1 MKDVFSRCFSLS
13 LSLSLLHVKK
23 GVSISRSLITIRILD
38 TVYFEPISRFRF
50 DTQEYGGID
59 RRSLVVIGASFVEF
73 RYLIR
78 PSRGNSWQENLACKY
93 FPLISQPRSASFQKC
108 RAKGYIIN
116 KRTFTRTANG
126 TETWRRLG
134 IPRAPMF
141 ASRSEINGLTF
152 CAASLFD
159 ALVYRLTNSVF
170 SIALFAMCIV
180 LHVFRVYTD
189 ESRVNHQPHEKLYN
203 RVTPRSR

>member
-1 MKDVFSRCFSLS
+1 
-13 LSLSLLHVKK
+13 
-23 GVSISRSLITIRILD
+23 
-38 TVYFEPISRFRF
+38 
-50 DTQEYGGID
+50 
-59 RRSLVVIGASFVEF
+59 
-73 RYLIR
+73 
-78 PSRGNSWQENLACKY
+78 
-93 FPLISQPRSASFQKC
+93 
-108 RAKGYIIN
+108 
-116 KRTFTRTANG
+116 
-126 TETWRRLG
+126 
-134 IPRAPMF
+134 MF

-203 RVTPRSR
+203 RVTPRSRWWWNNKPFLLPATRCRGSTSPHSPTILPPLPQTSEREFNSNYPPLIRSIAYRFCQSCGYARIAIINIFLETRNI

>member
-1 MKDVFSRCFSLS
+1 
-13 LSLSLLHVKK
+13 
-23 GVSISRSLITIRILD
+23 
-38 TVYFEPISRFRF
+38 
-50 DTQEYGGID
+50 
-59 RRSLVVIGASFVEF
+59 
-73 RYLIR
+73 
-78 PSRGNSWQENLACKY
+78 
-93 FPLISQPRSASFQKC
+93 
-108 RAKGYIIN
+108 
-116 KRTFTRTANG
+116 
-126 TETWRRLG
+126 
-134 IPRAPMF
+134 MF

-203 RVTPRSR
+203 RVTPRSRWWWNNKPFLLPATRCRGSTSPHSPTILPPPNIRTRIQFELSSTYSFHCISILSKLWIRKDRDNKYIPGNAEYIIKQRCA